1 MVNIDA
7 VYQKVL
13 ALANKEQR
21 GYITPQEFNLFADQ
35 AQKEIFEQYFYD
47 LDQRLRA
54 PSNSEEYS
62 DIISNLREKIMLFEA
77 FTSIV
82 NGSPAIPAGAVFYRL
97 GTVIT
102 SQGEKIEEV
111 QPNENAYILNS
122 PLLSPSEKRPTF
134 VRFDAGFGNGPI
146 NITPSTS
153 AIGALCYYTRM
164 PTTPSWGYF
173 VVGDRALYDPNP
185 TKTTDFELHP
195 SEETELVY
203 KILTFAGIAMKK
215 DDIAKSG
222 SGLNLS
228 QIQQEKQ

>member
-13 ALANKEQR
+13 AFANKEQR

-47 LDQRLRA
+47 LDQRLRV

-62 DIISNLREKIMLFEA
+62 NIINNLREKIVVFEG
-77 FTSIV
+77 FTPIV
-82 NGSPAIPAGAVFYRL
+82 SGVPVMPAGFVFYRL
-97 GTVIT
+97 GTVVT
-102 SQGEKIEEV
+102 SENIKIEEV

-134 VRFDAGFGNGPI
+134 IRFGNLI
-146 NITPSTS
+146 AITPNSS
-153 AIGALCYYTRM
+153 AAGAVCTYTRA

-203 KILTFAGIAMKK
+203 KILKFAGIAMKRE
-215 DDIAKSG
+215 DIIMAG
-222 SGLNLS
+222 QGLEAS
-228 QIQQEKQ
+228 QQQQEIK